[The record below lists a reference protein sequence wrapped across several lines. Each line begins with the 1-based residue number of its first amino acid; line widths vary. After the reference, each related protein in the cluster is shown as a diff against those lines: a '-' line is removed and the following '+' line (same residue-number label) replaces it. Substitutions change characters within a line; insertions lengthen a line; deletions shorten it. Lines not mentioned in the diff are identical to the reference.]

1 MLNLLNIWLIRT
13 LKMFQWFLYSVQV
26 FMAKNEL
33 NGVSSEP
40 ETRSTWNAKYYDVLE
55 TNYST
60 EISPH
65 FFMMGHNY
73 KCHKKQFLRVSKT

>member
-1 MLNLLNIWLIRT
+1 
-13 LKMFQWFLYSVQV
+13 
-26 FMAKNEL
+26 MAKNEL
-33 NGVSSEP
+33 NRVSFEP
-40 ETRSTWNAKYYDVLE
+40 ETRSTRNAKYYDVLE

-73 KCHKKQFLRVSKT
+73 KCHKKHFLRLSKT